1 MKHTNIFKTNSSV
14 YLYDGSFEG
23 LLTIVFYAYIEKE
36 LPSAIYEKEKY
47 TNNIL
52 DIKREITTE
61 FEKSQ
66 RIFNGIV
73 KNISYSTLYHAY
85 YAFLSNE
92 LNRELNIVQY
102 LVYGFIVGPSI
113 NTMLSI
119 NFVAQIHFLGKKVF
133 GESHRLKGLLRFQEI
148 GNNLYYAS
156 IHPDNN
162 VIENLGQHFIRRL
175 PTQNFIIHDKNRNIL
190 FLYNTK
196 DYSIVSAQNFNIP
209 NITKTEKEYQNLWK
223 TFFDTIAIKER
234 TNSRLQMQF
243 MPKKYWQ
250 DLVEKTFK

>member
-1 MKHTNIFKTNSSV
+1 MYKKNILKTNSYI

-23 LLTIVFYAYIEKE
+23 LLTIVFNSYIEKE
-36 LPSAIYEKEKY
+36 LPMSIFSQENYIS
-47 TNNIL
+47 NLL
-52 DIKREITTE
+52 DTTKHIKTD

-73 KNISYSTLYHAY
+73 KNISYYSLLYAY
-85 YAFLSNE
+85 NAFLSNE
-92 LNRELNIVQY
+92 TNKEIYILQY
-102 LVYGFIVGPSI
+102 LVNGFIVGPRI

-119 NFVAQIHFLGKKVF
+119 DFVNKVHFLHRKVF
-133 GESHRLKGLLRFQEI
+133 GEAHRLKGLLRFQEVN
-148 GNNLYYAS
+148 NNLFYAS

-175 PTQNFIIHDKNRNIL
+175 PTQNFIIHDKNRNLI

-196 DYSIVSAQNFNIP
+196 EYSIMSAENFNIP
-209 NITKTEKEYQNLWK
+209 NITEKEKEYQKLWK

-234 TNSRLQMQF
+234 KNSRLQMQF

-250 DLVEKTFK
+250 DLVEKNI